1 MKKNYLINLRDD
13 EVNLIE
19 LIKFFWVSKDKII
32 LATLISF
39 LIGIG
44 YYYLTPKTFDISLNL
59 KPSSNSEFLK
69 LYPVYEYIDLK
80 LDLGEREQ
88 TVKIEN
94 LNMFIAREFIDQIS
108 DNKNIV
114 KTLKNID
121 TFKKDKIELVEKD
134 SEAQVYNYAKLF
146 KINKVGDSNDY
157 VIKFYWHDKDLGEKI
172 LIEVLNEL
180 SLNFKDSY
188 FKDLTDILKL
198 KKDILVIKD
207 LQKLEFLEEQYEI
220 ASKLGFESDSL
231 SDLPMPPSYSLRNN
245 DMIDSSTP
253 LPYYLLGKQALIEEM
268 NVIKERKYERILNLE
283 KIIIDLKSNYDF
295 NWISYNEFLI
305 NSKITKPNIIIVSL
319 ISIILGLVIG
329 LLSVIISSNR
339 KVKKVN
345 KN

>member
-329 LLSVIISSNR
+329 LWSVIISSNS

>member
-245 DMIDSSTP
+245 D
-253 LPYYLLGKQALIEEM
+253 
-268 NVIKERKYERILNLE
+268 
-283 KIIIDLKSNYDF
+283 
-295 NWISYNEFLI
+295 
-305 NSKITKPNIIIVSL
+305 
-319 ISIILGLVIG
+319 
-329 LLSVIISSNR
+329 
-339 KVKKVN
+339 
-345 KN
+345 